1 MKPDSILFGI
11 YVRASLWLLLFGFL
25 SGCTQEHPGEIVY
38 QKQCSQC
45 HGLSGQGLKK
55 LYPPLDKSPYLS
67 QRLNDLPCLIVYG
80 SRGSGKTA
88 KTSRS
93 RFMPPIKS
101 IRGSELLALL
111 DFLQK
116 RWSSTG
122 TIVINQS
129 ELEEWLASCKT

>member
-1 MKPDSILFGI
+1 MKPDNSLVGI
-11 YVRASLWLLLFGFL
+11 SVRACLLLFLFGYL

-55 LYPPLDKSPYLS
+55 LYPPLDGSPYLS
-67 QRLNDLPCLIVYG
+67 RRLNDLPCLIVYG
-80 SRGSGKTA
+80 SGKSGKTA

-101 IRGSELLALL
+101 VSKSELLVLL

-116 RWSSTG
+116 RWSTRTSL
-122 TIVINQS
+122 INQS
-129 ELEEWLASCKT
+129 ELDEWLSSCKT

>member
-1 MKPDSILFGI
+1 MKPDNILFGI
-11 YVRASLWLLLFGFL
+11 SVRTCLWLFLFGFV

-55 LYPPLDKSPYLS
+55 LYPPLEKSPYLS
-67 QRLNDLPCLIVYG
+67 RRLNELPCLIVYG
-80 SRGSGKTA
+80 SRDSGKTA

-101 IRGSELLALL
+101 ISRPELLVLL

-116 RWSSTG
+116 RWSTR
-122 TIVINQS
+122 TIVIRQS
-129 ELEEWLASCKT
+129 ELEAWLSSCKS